1 MCPQTGKVP
10 SNWDNILDI
19 LANKSGAHHQPS
31 LSLGQENARF
41 GEVSRQRELIWMGI
55 SDSSAFHGR
64 LFAGPANALLSLGL
78 MCLLTGVASSPALLL
93 ICDLLYLSLLCLVFV
108 FVSVFVIASLMCL
121 TGAPSSLPF
130 SSPLPI
136 CALLAS
142 ASVGGSSSSGEGSSG
157 SSCQQQSAQC
167 PPEKN
172 PPAGRKTK
180 MGEMSEWKWELPPW
194 TCESV
199 KSAKMRG
206 ERPLRADCK
215 IETARNKV
223 RQILRRHTWPLA
235 ARGLNFCLVLVTRW
249 CH

>member
-10 SNWDNILDI
+10 SNWDDILHI

-64 LFAGPANALLSLGL
+64 LFAGPANALLSLSLGL

-167 PPEKN
+167 PPEKKPTSRQKN
-172 PPAGRKTK
+172 KNGWNVRVKVRVAT
-180 MGEMSEWKWELPPW
+180 MNMWKCEICKDERWEVW
-194 TCESV
+194 
-199 KSAKMRG
+199 G
-206 ERPLRADCK
+206 Q
-215 IETARNKV
+215 TAR
-223 RQILRRHTWPLA
+223 LRRQEI
-235 ARGLNFCLVLVTRW
+235 RW
-249 CH
+249 EKYYGDTLDLLQLEAWTFV

>member
-1 MCPQTGKVP
+1 
-10 SNWDNILDI
+10 
-19 LANKSGAHHQPS
+19 
-31 LSLGQENARF
+31 
-41 GEVSRQRELIWMGI
+41 MGI

-64 LFAGPANALLSLGL
+64 LFAGPAYALLSLSLGL

-167 PPEKN
+167 PPEKTHQ
-172 PPAGRKTK
+172 PAEKQK
-180 MGEMSEWKWELPPW
+180 WVKCPSES
-194 TCESV
+194 ESCHHEHV

-215 IETARNKV
+215 IETTRNKV
-223 RQILRRHTWPLA
+223 RKILRRHT
-235 ARGLNFCLVLVTRW
+235 
-249 CH
+249 